1 MFNIYDQA
9 NKATYPD
16 YKSGYWQRQLTPED
30 APSREIYAQFTQN
43 FGAALDT
50 INSWG
55 DTDFLAGLLLVDDT
69 LFLARAHNGGRDKSD
84 RPQRWTLFLW
94 RENVAASAVDISRW
108 LHDPAW
114 PAPQNNAPVP
124 LPPVVPTGPY
134 HTPRITQAV
143 SPIKPANWTPPPV
156 RDGAGNNLPSDFSDV
171 LDIRRGE
178 RENFPAQLEASE
190 VAIRPSSLNDVQ
202 ALWAAW
208 STSDRRA
215 GPGYLLFSTVGGKF
229 TSIQSLPLLE
239 SPVLARR
246 AENERLRQ
254 RAERI
259 KNAKNSLEYA
269 ETTAEIDQIL
279 QSLRDDERTDVE
291 SEVRARKKHIAAKK
305 AAADRARR
313 IALAKKTIAKARRER
328 EVEKILY
335 DLPTRNECTS
345 EEEKEK
351 LSTVKKEADRKIEEL
366 SEKARIRA
374 AALKE
379 PLPYVIGFLVGL
391 ILALSL
397 AIAEIFWVKSLS
409 SDEHPPADVSPSKT
423 ESRSAAPTSSA
434 TNPTTSTATPPTPP
448 TTSTPSTES
457 TQSTPSTP
465 APAPPPPPKP

>member
-1 MFNIYDQA
+1 V
-9 NKATYPD
+9 
-16 YKSGYWQRQLTPED
+16 G
-30 APSREIYAQFTQN
+30 
-43 FGAALDT
+43 
-50 INSWG
+50 
-55 DTDFLAGLLLVDDT
+55 DT

-94 RENVAASAVDISRW
+94 RENVAPASAAVDIPRW
-108 LHDPAW
+108 LHDPEW

-124 LPPVVPTGPY
+124 LPPVVPTGHY
-134 HTPRITQAV
+134 HTPRTTQAA
-143 SPIKPANWTPPPV
+143 SPINPANWTPPPV
-156 RDGAGNNLPSDFSDV
+156 RDGAGNKLPSDFSDV

-279 QSLRDDERTDVE
+279 QTLKGDERDDVRN
-291 SEVRARKKHIAAKK
+291 EVHAREKYIKET
-305 AAADRARR
+305 AAAAERARR
-313 IALAKKTIAKARRER
+313 IERAKKAIAKARRER
-328 EVEKILY
+328 EVETILR
-335 DLPTRNECTS
+335 DLPERNECTS

-351 LSTVKKEADRKIEEL
+351 LSTVKKEAALIIEEL
-366 SEKARIRA
+366 REKARIRA

-379 PLPYVIGFLVGL
+379 PLPYVIGFLIGL

-409 SDEHPPADVSPSKT
+409 SDEHPPADVSPS
-423 ESRSAAPTSSA
+423 
-434 TNPTTSTATPPTPP
+434 TNPTDPGSPLHGQARTHTDIHGPAATTNPTESTLSTPPTA
-448 TTSTPSTES
+448 STPSTSS
-457 TQSTPSTP
+457 TPSTPSTP
-465 APAPPPPPKP
+465 APANPPPPKP